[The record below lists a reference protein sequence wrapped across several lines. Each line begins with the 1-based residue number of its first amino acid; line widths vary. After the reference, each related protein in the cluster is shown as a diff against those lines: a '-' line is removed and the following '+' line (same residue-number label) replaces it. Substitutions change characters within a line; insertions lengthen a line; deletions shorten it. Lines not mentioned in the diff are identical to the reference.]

1 VTRTQQLSAA
11 ALASALA
18 LPLFAGN
25 YVLSVATL
33 SLFLG
38 LAGQAWNVMSGFAG
52 LLSLGHA
59 LFLGVGAY
67 AAGALYVHYHVA
79 PLFGALLAI
88 ALCVAYGVGIGAL
101 AFRFGISGV
110 QFSLLTIAFAEF
122 TRIGFDHIDWIGGPA
137 GLFLK
142 VQQRE
147 HSDPWNLR
155 GPPAMYYYVALLLCV
170 AALLLCRQLLHS
182 RAGFYFQ
189 AIRENEAA
197 ARALG
202 VPVLRW
208 KLYAVAVSAAI
219 TAVAG
224 VFFAF
229 YDNSLFP
236 EQVFSIG
243 RSIEILLGPVIG
255 GVGTLFGPLIGAAV
269 LTLVGDSSTELL
281 HRFGVDVP
289 GMKQVLYG
297 CVLLLVVWFLP
308 NGVWPPLA
316 RLLGVHRES

>member
-1 VTRTQQLSAA
+1 MTRAQQLSAA
-11 ALASALA
+11 ALVLALV

-33 SLFLG
+33 ILFLG
-38 LAGQAWNVMSGFAG
+38 LTGQAWNVMSGFAG

-67 AAGALYVHYHVA
+67 AAAALYTHYQIGPV
-79 PLFGALLAI
+79 FGALLAI
-88 ALCVAYGVGIGAL
+88 ALCALFGVGIGAL

-110 QFSLLTIAFAEF
+110 QFSLLTLAFAEF

-142 VQQRE
+142 VQQRD
-147 HSDPWNLR
+147 HADLWNLR
-155 GPPAMYYYVALLLCV
+155 GPPAMFYYVVLLLCV
-170 AALLLCRQLLHS
+170 ATMLLCRQLLHS
-182 RAGFYFQ
+182 RAGYYLL

-229 YDNSLFP
+229 YYNSLFP
-236 EQVFSIG
+236 EQVFHIG

-255 GVGTLFGPLIGAAV
+255 GVGTLCGPLIGAAV
-269 LTLVGDSSTELL
+269 LTLVGDASTELL
-281 HRFGVDVP
+281 HRVGVDLP
-289 GMKQVLYG
+289 GVKQVLYG
-297 CVLLLVVWFLP
+297 CVLLSVVWFLP

-316 RLLGVHRES
+316 RLLGAHRES